1 MFQFFKDLLK
11 TSEDARLTEGE
22 DLQSIRELDRR
33 LGDTLER
40 RARGEIGPTGD
51 PLSPFTSRTSDEG
64 LVISGL
70 QSRGLPKYRI
80 T

>member
-1 MFQFFKDLLK
+1 MFKFFKDLMK
-11 TSEDARLTEGE
+11 ASEEARLTEGE

-33 LGDTLER
+33 LGNTLER
-40 RARGEIGPTGD
+40 RARGEIVPHGR
-51 PLSPFTSRTSDEG
+51 PLVPVHQPHKQRRLE
-64 LVISGL
+64 ISGL